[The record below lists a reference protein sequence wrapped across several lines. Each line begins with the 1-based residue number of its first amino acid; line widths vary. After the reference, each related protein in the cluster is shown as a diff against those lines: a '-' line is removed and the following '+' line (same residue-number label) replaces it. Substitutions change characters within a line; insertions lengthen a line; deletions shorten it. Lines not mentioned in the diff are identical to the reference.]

1 MNDGTVDDWAGV
13 GLMLLLL
20 LVLLVL
26 LLLLRRPVPIVE
38 AAAVDDDEGLEI
50 NDDDVKEPKLNVGR
64 PLGKGSAN
72 SGKSGISH
80 SSSFF

>member
-20 LVLLVL
+20 LVLLVLL

-64 PLGKGSAN
+64 PLDKGSAN

-80 SSSFF
+80 

>member
-38 AAAVDDDEGLEI
+38 AAAAVDDDEGLEI
-50 NDDDVKEPKLNVGR
+50 DDDDVKEPKLNVGR

-80 SSSFF
+80 